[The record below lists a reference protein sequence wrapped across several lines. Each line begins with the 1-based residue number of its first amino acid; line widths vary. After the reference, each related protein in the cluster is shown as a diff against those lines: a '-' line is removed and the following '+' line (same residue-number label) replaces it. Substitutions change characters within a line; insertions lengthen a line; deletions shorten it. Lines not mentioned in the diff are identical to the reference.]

1 MNNVQWAQGSD
12 NELVDNFNQ
21 VYLCQFKFDMINA
34 FNQPYLPGP
43 VVNPTQTTF
52 GQISASN
59 QNNYARRL
67 QYGIKFL
74 F

>member
-1 MNNVQWAQGSD
+1 
-12 NELVDNFNQ
+12 
-21 VYLCQFKFDMINA
+21 MINA
-34 FNQPYLPGP
+34 FNEPYLPGP
-43 VVNPTQTTF
+43 AVNPTQTSF

-67 QYGIKFL
+67 QWGVKFQ

>member
-1 MNNVQWAQGSD
+1 MVQATEFLNAGD
-12 NELVDNFNQ
+12 PEPTRMIN
-21 VYLCQFKFDMINA
+21 MINA
-34 FNQPYLPGP
+34 FNEPYLPGP
-43 VVNPTQTTF
+43 AVNPTQTSF

-67 QYGIKFL
+67 QWGVKFQ